1 MSGSLVK
8 QITMAIVADAGTAR
22 AEMDSLVAQGDDLRK
37 PLDMKIVADTGE
49 AQAEVSAVTD
59 ALIRYNDA
67 ALKADE
73 ASAKLAQVQADD
85 AASSGELSAAMNA
98 NADATQRALDAQIRL
113 LTAEERATVGAKE
126 QGVAQEE
133 TAAKT
138 DAGAA
143 SSAGAAKHLGMMALA
158 AGAVGV
164 GSVDMA
170 MKWDEA
176 STQLVTGAGQ
186 SEAGLAAVKSGM
198 LQVSSATATSS
209 QQVQAGMYMIESAG
223 YHGAAG
229 LKVLQA
235 AAEGAKVGNA
245 DLGTVADATT
255 TVLTDYKMG
264 AGGAAA
270 ATSGLVAIVAAGKTH
285 MEDLAASVS
294 KVLPTAAALNVG
306 FAQVGGTMATM
317 TGEGTSAKLAAMGI
331 NTAMLAL
338 AAPSKVAAK
347 EMAAMGLS
355 SKQVAD
361 TLTHEGLIA
370 ALKEVTDAALKA
382 GPVGS
387 APYVA
392 ALKTMVG
399 GNRGLQVALETTGTH
414 FGTLLSNYDSV
425 AKASD
430 STSAHVQGWAK
441 VTEDAKFKEDQLK
454 TEIHNT
460 GIALGEVLMPAVTK
474 ILGPLDS
481 FAGGILKSK
490 TETDIL
496 VTALVSALAG
506 YAIVKTVSGFKS
518 LTSSLGDIW
527 AGIGKLIP
535 ALGAQTVATEA
546 ATVAQT
552 EADVA
557 MDANPIGL
565 VVLAIAALIGV
576 IVLVVTHWKLFK
588 QYAVDAFHFVVS
600 AGEDAF
606 NWVKG
611 HWPLILAI
619 LTGPIG
625 IAVLMIKGHWNQIV
639 EGASAAIHDVTSWFG
654 RLPGLIGGAISSL
667 GSMLFN
673 AGANMIS
680 MLAHGIESMAMAP
693 VHAVSSI
700 IADVRSFLPFSP
712 ARKGPLSGSGSP
724 DVAGRQ
730 IGLMLA
736 GGMTGSAPMISA
748 ASRQLAAA
756 TLSGYTGGAAAA
768 GGSAAGG
775 GGPQVVLSLAPGGSG
790 MDQLLFT
797 YLQKQIRVHGGDPR
811 ILTQKV
817 STLK

>member
-1 MSGSLVK
+1 MAGLVK

-22 AEMDSLVAQGDDLRK
+22 AEMDSLVAQGDDLKK
-37 PLDMKIVADTGE
+37 PIDLKIVAATGE

-113 LTAEERATVGAKE
+113 LTAEERAAVGAKE
-126 QGVAQEE
+126 EGAAQE
-133 TAAKT
+133 TAAAKA

-143 SSAGAAKHLGMMALA
+143 SASGAAKHLGMMALA

-164 GSVDMA
+164 GSVNMA

-176 STQLVTGAGQ
+176 STQLVTGAGE
-186 SEAGLAAVKSGM
+186 SDKALAAVKSGM
-198 LQVSSATATSS
+198 LQVSNQTATSS
-209 QQVQAGMYMIESAG
+209 SQVQAGMYMIESAG

-264 AGGAAA
+264 AGSAAA
-270 ATSGLVAIVAAGKTH
+270 ATSGLVAVVAAGKTH

-294 KVLPTAAALNVG
+294 RVLPTAAALNVG

-347 EMAAMGLS
+347 EMSAMGLS

-361 TLTHEGLIA
+361 TLTHQGLIA

-392 ALKTMVG
+392 SLKTMVG

-414 FGTLLSNYDSV
+414 FSTLLSNYDSV

-430 STSAHVQGWAK
+430 SSAAHVQGWAK
-441 VTEDAKFKEDQLK
+441 VQEDAKFKEDQLK
-454 TEIHNT
+454 VEIHNT
-460 GIALGEVLMPAVTK
+460 GIAIGEVLMPAVSK
-474 ILGPLDS
+474 ILGPIDS

-518 LTSSLGDIW
+518 LTGALGDIW
-527 AGIGKLIP
+527 TGIGKLIP

-565 VVLAIAALIGV
+565 VVLAIAALIAV

-600 AGEDAF
+600 AGEEAF
-606 NWVKG
+606 GWVKS

-625 IAVLMIKGHWNQIV
+625 IAVLIIKSHWNQIV
-639 EGASAAIHDVTSWFG
+639 SGAATAIHDVGSWFLRLPGMVLGWVGSFG
-654 RLPGLIGGAISSL
+654 RLLWNAGASLLHGLIGGIESEVGNVVGIVTNVGSSVL
-667 GSMLFN
+667 
-673 AGANMIS
+673 
-680 MLAHGIESMAMAP
+680 HGIEGALG
-693 VHAVSSI
+693 I
-700 IADVRSFLPFSP
+700 
-712 ARKGPLSGSGSP
+712 GSP
-724 DVAGRQ
+724 STKMRTRGQFAGQ
-730 IGLMLA
+730 GLALGLTDSVSMV
-736 GGMTGSAPMISA
+736 GA

-756 TLSGYTGGAAAA
+756 TLGGYT

-775 GGPQVVLSLAPGGSG
+775 GAAPGGGGTQVVLSLAPGGSG